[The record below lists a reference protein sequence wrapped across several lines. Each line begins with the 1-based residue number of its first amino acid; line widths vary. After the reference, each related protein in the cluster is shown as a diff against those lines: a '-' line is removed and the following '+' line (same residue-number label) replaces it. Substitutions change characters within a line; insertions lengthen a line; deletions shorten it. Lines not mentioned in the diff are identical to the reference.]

1 MQSKNS
7 RHDKRAQVRVKVR
20 RVRETV
26 VVCFAV
32 GLALSAGALGVLLF
46 ERSRNPDLSSFGKVF
61 WYSLFSLMGNEP
73 VSAMPVTTGGK
84 IVSAGIIFIGLV
96 AFATITG
103 TVSAFVSE
111 RLRVDKPIVDWNKLE
126 GHLIICGWNR
136 KAEIIVR
143 EYKDSACTPHMP
155 VVVIA
160 EIDGLPSFSDQ
171 SLKNHVQFLN
181 EDFTKVEALEKAGV
195 HKAAKCI
202 ILSDMSRGRKDRDA
216 DARTILAALTI
227 EKLNH
232 DVYTCAELNRREYAQ
247 HLEMGNVND
256 YVVGGEHSAYLL
268 AQAAITRGVM
278 RIFEELLSYQHGNK
292 FLKCKVSAAWDGK
305 SFEELLVHLKKDQD
319 ALLIGVSDD
328 HGGVRVN
335 PTQLMLKKGDELVVI
350 ASRIPSI

>member
-1 MQSKNS
+1 LPLTKSKHEKN
-7 RHDKRAQVRVKVR
+7 VRVRVR
-20 RVRETV
+20 NVRETV
-26 VVCFAV
+26 VVSLAV
-32 GLALSAGALGVLLF
+32 GLALSGGAFGVLMF
-46 ERSRNPDLSSFGKVF
+46 ERAKNPDLSSFGKTF

-73 VSAMPVTTGGK
+73 VGTMPVTTGGK
-84 IVSAGIIFIGLV
+84 IVSATIVFIGLV

-111 RLRVDKPIVDWNKLE
+111 RLRVEKPIVDWQKLE

-143 EYKDSACTPHMP
+143 QYKDSACSPQMP

-160 EIDGLPSFSDQ
+160 EMEGAPPFSDQ
-171 SLKNHVQFLN
+171 TLRAHTQFLN

-195 HKAAKCI
+195 HRAAKCI
-202 ILSDMSRGRKDRDA
+202 ILSDTSKGRKDRDA

-232 DVYTCAELNRREYAQ
+232 EVYTCAEINRREYAQ

-278 RIFEELLSYQHGNK
+278 RIFDELLTYEENANK
-292 FLKCKVSAAWDGK
+292 FLKCKVSAKWDGK
-305 SFEELLVHLKKDQD
+305 PFEELLVHLKKTQD
-319 ALLIGVSDD
+319 ALLIGVSDS
-328 HGGVRVN
+328 HGHVRVN
-335 PTQLMLKKGDELVVI
+335 PINLMLHEGDELVVI
-350 ASRIPSI
+350 AAKAPQL